1 MGDGMGVMTEEVEEG
16 EESRRL
22 EEGRGESRS

>member
-16 EESRRL
+16 ESRRL